1 MGNYRALIIACDL
14 YTDDFAPISNAVMEA
29 RTFGKTLAAF
39 GYKHFEAQYCL
50 DDNREN
56 VTVTAGNFFTSA
68 APDDFLLFY
77 FGGHGRKGD
86 DGSLFLALRDTT
98 LRGLVYTSL
107 SSMLLNQLIK
117 ECPAQKKVIILDAC
131 YSAAIESGA
140 RADYQQIEIERYL
153 QQGKGTA
160 ILTSSNAAQ
169 LSYDGAFTRFL
180 TEGLETGRADANGD
194 GIISIDEWFNY
205 AHEQVI
211 NQQKEQNR
219 PNIQNPQM
227 FYKSKEGAM
236 YIGRVVHEENIDT
249 PATNLPHS
257 NPPPLKCEL
266 QFVHKGDVLSLFLT
280 MANFGP
286 SELTSIEIIG
296 LTLNSERTVA
306 TIKNMSPGEKVEVHG
321 PYFTDA
327 GPLLQLLFK
336 ANDIYN
342 RPFLPAVIPLPAP
355 AVYQGTGNLPPRPMP
370 SGIPVDKPPD
380 EFGEGRDD
388 DESVIEEKPR
398 KTFR

>member
-1 MGNYRALIIACDL
+1 MGNYRALIIACDF
-14 YTDDFAPISNAVMEA
+14 YTDDFAPISNAVTEA
-29 RTFGKTLAAF
+29 RTFGKTLVTY
-39 GYKHFEAQYCL
+39 GYERFEVQYCL
-50 DDNREN
+50 DDNRAN

-140 RADYQQIEIERYL
+140 RADYQQIEIERHL

-194 GIISIDEWFNY
+194 RIISIDEWFNY

-227 FYKSKEGAM
+227 FYKSKEGAI
-236 YIGRVVHEENIDT
+236 YIGRVVQEENIDT

-266 QFVHKGDVLSLFLT
+266 QLIHIGDVPSLLLT
-280 MANFGP
+280 MANFGS

-296 LTLNSERTVA
+296 LTPKSERTVA
-306 TIKNMSPGEKVEVHG
+306 AIKNMSPGEKVEVRS
-321 PYFTDA
+321 PIYTDA
-327 GPLLQLLFK
+327 GPLLQLLLK

-342 RPFLPAVIPLPAP
+342 RPFLPAAIPLTAP
-355 AVYQGTGNLPPRPMP
+355 AVYQGAGILPPRPM
-370 SGIPVDKPPD
+370 SSVIPADQPPD
-380 EFGEGRDD
+380 EFGKGGDK
-388 DESVIEEKPR
+388 DESVFGEKPR